1 MGVLEP
7 SGCFTPGWNIQKFTF
22 LGLQSVSVPRCAN
35 TPRLVSEVVSWSS
48 LSPISVT
55 SEPRDNTWSAL
66 SSLTGLKDWIQRRN
80 KTLFQPRI
88 MLKCYSCLTQLYEFL
103 RVGDSNSCSLFFLL
117 FSFKLIC
124 HSFKKNTQKNRK
136 SQTSC
141 KEIWSKGAGSR
152 GSPLLYTSVYI
163 LFKSQITICPQM
175 PQYYN
180 TSIIPVHSK
189 TLGKTKQANIKW
201 EKIFTL

>member
-1 MGVLEP
+1 MLPDQQLLTAPLSVCVSASHLKSLLSSEKTNKNRNIKQALMGVLEP

-66 SSLTGLKDWIQRRN
+66 SSLTGLKDWIQRRT
-80 KTLFQPRI
+80 KTLFQPWI

-103 RVGDSNSCSLFFLL
+103 RVGDSSSCSLFFLL

-124 HSFKKNTQKNRK
+124 HSFKKKKHTKKQ
-136 SQTSC
+136 
-141 KEIWSKGAGSR
+141 EISD
-152 GSPLLYTSVYI
+152 I
-163 LFKSQITICPQM
+163 M
-175 PQYYN
+175 
-180 TSIIPVHSK
+180 
-189 TLGKTKQANIKW
+189 
-201 EKIFTL
+201 